1 MPYVVGL
8 TGGIGSGKSTVAHF
22 FQTLGVPLVDTDAI
36 SRTLTAP
43 GGGAISMIKTE
54 MGDEFINRDGGLDR
68 PMVRQ
73 RVFSDPDA
81 KRKLEKI
88 LHPMIRA
95 EVDAQIAASR
105 ADYVIVDIPLLVASG
120 AYQDRIQRVVVVDC
134 EENLQIERTMARS
147 KLTTP
152 EVQAIMVTQA
162 TRRERLR
169 HADDIVVNESG
180 LDSLS
185 SSVAVLDQRLKA
197 LAKLAVVE
205 KRA

>member
-1 MPYVVGL
+1 
-8 TGGIGSGKSTVAHF
+8 
-22 FQTLGVPLVDTDAI
+22 
-36 SRTLTAP
+36 
-43 GGGAISMIKTE
+43 
-54 MGDEFINRDGGLDR
+54 
-68 PMVRQ
+68 
-73 RVFSDPDA
+73 
-81 KRKLEKI
+81 
-88 LHPMIRA
+88 
-95 EVDAQIAASR
+95 
-105 ADYVIVDIPLLVASG
+105 
-120 AYQDRIQRVVVVDC
+120 
-134 EENLQIERTMARS
+134 MARS

>member
-36 SRTLTAP
+36 SRKLTAP
-43 GGGAISMIKTE
+43 GGEAISMIKTE
-54 MGDEFINRDGGLDR
+54 MGDEFISRDGGLDR

-81 KRKLEKI
+81 KHKLEKI

-95 EVDAQIAASR
+95 EVDAQIASSR
-105 ADYVIVDIPLLVASG
+105 ADYVVVDIPLLVESG

-147 KLTTP
+147 KLTAP
-152 EVQAIMVTQA
+152 DVQAIMVTQA

-180 LDSLS
+180 LESLS

>member
-95 EVDAQIAASR
+95 EVDEQIAASR
-105 ADYVIVDIPLLVASG
+105 ADYVIVDIPLLVESG
-120 AYQDRIQRVVVVDC
+120 AYQDRIQRVIVVDC

>member
-22 FQTLGVPLVDTDAI
+22 FQTLGVPLVDADAI

-105 ADYVIVDIPLLVASG
+105 ADYVIVDIPLLVESG
-120 AYQDRIQRVVVVDC
+120 AYQDRIQRVIVVDC